1 MKILLTLMVGLT
13 MLFAQPISLPT
24 TTGTTLNMDI
34 TSNSLKIAGY
44 ENKYIILEFFG
55 KRCPICNQ
63 IAPTISKLNNRED
76 IQVIGVH
83 MQDGADDSS
92 LNSFLNSKGISFP
105 VINYNQS
112 YAPYTLAKTVAPD
125 WKLQIPF
132 MLFITPSGQVVSYA
146 MGFQSEDQILEAFR
160 TYGGMK

>member
-1 MKILLTLMVGLT
+1 MKILLALVVGLN
-13 MLFAQPISLPT
+13 LLLAQPISLPT
-24 TTGTTLNMDI
+24 TTGTILNMDI
-34 TSNSLKIAGY
+34 TSNTLKVAGY
-44 ENKYIILEFFG
+44 EDKYIILEFFG
-55 KRCPICNQ
+55 KRCPVCTQ

-83 MQDGADDSS
+83 MQDGIDDSS
-92 LNSFLNSKGISFP
+92 LNSFLNSKGVSFP

-112 YAPYTLAKTVAPD
+112 YAPYALAKGIATD

-132 MLFITPSGQVVSYA
+132 MLFIAPSGQIVSYA
-146 MGFQSEDQILEAFR
+146 MGFQSEDDILGAFR